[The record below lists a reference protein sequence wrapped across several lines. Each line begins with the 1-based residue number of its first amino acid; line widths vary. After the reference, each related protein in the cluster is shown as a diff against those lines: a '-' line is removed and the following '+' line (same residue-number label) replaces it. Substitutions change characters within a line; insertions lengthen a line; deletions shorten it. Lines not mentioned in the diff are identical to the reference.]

1 MNESNFFLL
10 VPFVLVLLKL
20 PLVDGSPVEQGAE
33 NLPDVVAAVAVAVA
47 VAVVGEPFGRRATSQ
62 RAASEAKRCELVT
75 TNVVLLP
82 RFARKPF

>member
-47 VAVVGEPFGRRATSQ
+47 VVGEPFGRRATSQ